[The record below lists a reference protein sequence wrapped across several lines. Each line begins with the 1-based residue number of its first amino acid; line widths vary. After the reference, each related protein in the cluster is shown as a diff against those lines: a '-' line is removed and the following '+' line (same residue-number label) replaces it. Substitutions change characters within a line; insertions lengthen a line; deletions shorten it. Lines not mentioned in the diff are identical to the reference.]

1 MTSNIIRIEATPSTW
16 NLHKYLVII
25 ANKNKDAVQKAIKQ
39 IFRKIEGKLENQPKN
54 FPIPRCGGRETNDSQ
69 MIIAQNGSDEE
80 KTLSSYMA
88 TLKTL
93 AVAQNPQDAGPTEPP
108 KRHRRYTI
116 SYASATKSG
125 LIEKFSSVS
134 PMSNDT
140 LVYQQPDMTIKNTS
154 TSETG
159 KRQVSW
165 DENTID
171 TGRSPGS
178 SLSRSITNS
187 KIQTIKRDIDA
198 ELKELKENLEDRMA
212 KQEEQMSE
220 IVQVIKQMNE
230 NIEQRMAHA
239 VLAALIEEKEK
250 VQELTHGQANDASM
264 APLADENGNLPFYS
278 GKVQLGGPL
287 HWLHHVKVTVQKMAG
302 VIDMIADHIVQKDP
316 TAKQIFFTDEDSDSS
331 KPPAIKSM
339 DPTPTEEEDL
349 HQSIDS
355 NVPMNMIRE
364 YSGAKRLLR

>member
-1 MTSNIIRIEATPSTW
+1 
-16 NLHKYLVII
+16 V
-25 ANKNKDAVQKAIKQ
+25 
-39 IFRKIEGKLENQPKN
+39 
-54 FPIPRCGGRETNDSQ
+54 
-69 MIIAQNGSDEE
+69 NGSDEE
-80 KTLSSYMA
+80 QTLSSYMA
-88 TLKTL
+88 TLETL
-93 AVAQNPQDAGPTEPP
+93 ALAQNPQDAGPTKPP

-140 LVYQQPDMTIKNTS
+140 PVYQQQDMTIKNTS

-187 KIQTIKRDIDA
+187 KIQTMKRDIDA

-239 VLAALIEEKEK
+239 VLAALIKEKEK
-250 VQELTHGQANDASM
+250 VQELSHGQAYDAST

-287 HWLHHVKVTVQKMAG
+287 HRLHHVKVTVQKMAG

-316 TAKQIFFTDEDSDSS
+316 TAKQIFFTDEDSESS
-331 KPPAIKSM
+331 KPPAI
-339 DPTPTEEEDL
+339 E
-349 HQSIDS
+349 SIIVFSCFPSKFDR
-355 NVPMNMIRE
+355 VP
-364 YSGAKRLLR
+364 